1 MQNLMYMRVAIIVL
15 LLSMGTLFSSENVC
29 AQEMDFG
36 RIDKFE
42 SMGTATLR
50 GGSPPKTIVDDGEQH
65 AVLITIWES
74 NTDAKTYWKT
84 LDCNTPQTTIIHGT
98 GVHAFQT
105 AGEFG
110 LEAFG
115 DPSHSIKFGYL
126 LLGIGK

>member
-15 LLSMGTLFSSENVC
+15 LLSIGTLFSSENVC

-42 SMGTATLR
+42 SMGTAALR

-74 NTDAKTYWKT
+74 NTDAKAYWKT
-84 LDCNTPQTTIIHGT
+84 LDCNTP
-98 GVHAFQT
+98 
-105 AGEFG
+105 
-110 LEAFG
+110 
-115 DPSHSIKFGYL
+115 
-126 LLGIGK
+126 